1 MLREVFSWGPEQE
14 KAFNAIKTAILNNA
28 VAGANPDLQFHSVV
42 DASVSAV
49 GGVLFQ
55 MEGVEAGTEA
65 TPKFRENERIN
76 MFLSFRL
83 SDAETR
89 YVNSERE
96 CLAIVKCLNEVKW
109 LVIGSKLSDKFN
121 KGDSTKAQI
130 NTWLDRLSEFDLKV
144 AHRSSRDQHVGLADR
159 LSRMPT
165 RYLSSP
171 IEEIPE
177 RMPVRTTIP
186 IEADR

>member
-1 MLREVFSWGPEQE
+1 M
-14 KAFNAIKTAILNNA
+14 
-28 VAGANPDLQFHSVV
+28 
-42 DASVSAV
+42 
-49 GGVLFQ
+49 FQ

-109 LVIGSKLSDKFN
+109 LVIGSKFPTIIYSDNHALSDKFN
-121 KGDSTKAQI
+121 KGDSTKAL
-130 NTWLDRLSEFDLKV
+130 NTWLDQLSEFDLKV
-144 AHRSSRDQHVGLADR
+144 AHRSSRDQHVGLADG

-165 RYLSSP
+165 RYLSPP

-186 IEADR
+186 IEVESKPLCILDTRIDE